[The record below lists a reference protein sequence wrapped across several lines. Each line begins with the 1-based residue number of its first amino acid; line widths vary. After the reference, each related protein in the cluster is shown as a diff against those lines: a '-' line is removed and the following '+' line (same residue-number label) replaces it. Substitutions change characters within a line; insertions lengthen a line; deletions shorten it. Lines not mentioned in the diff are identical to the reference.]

1 MGLRDVD
8 TEAKSSALKFLS
20 IKKLKDPTNYH
31 PWKGVARVKFSLIL
45 LGINY
50 FTPI

>member
-1 MGLRDVD
+1 MGLKDVD
-8 TEAKSSALKFLS
+8 TEAKFSALKLLW

-31 PWKGVARVKFSLIL
+31 PWKGVAGVKFSLIL

-50 FTPI
+50 FTPV